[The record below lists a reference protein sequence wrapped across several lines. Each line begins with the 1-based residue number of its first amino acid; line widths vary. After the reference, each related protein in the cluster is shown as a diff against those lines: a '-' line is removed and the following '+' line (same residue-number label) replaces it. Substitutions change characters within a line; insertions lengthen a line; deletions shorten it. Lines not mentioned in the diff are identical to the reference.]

1 MSQSK
6 VRPYALKFWHR
17 PGAVLLALFETQSG
31 HELALFAGAMFGFV
45 QALSVYL
52 NADGVVLPIL
62 LVGLLLGLV
71 GIYFFSWLLRNFAR
85 WFGGQATLC
94 EVRTALGLGLLPW
107 TILFLFMLPLQDRL
121 AAEGAVM
128 HLYWI
133 FFVFFVYGY
142 VIILL
147 SLSAALRLSPI
158 KTFLCMAVTFL
169 VSLFPLSLV
178 AQLLMQGLGSL

>member
-1 MSQSK
+1 MSQRN

-17 PGAVLLALFETQSG
+17 PGAVLLSLFETKSG
-31 HELALFAGAMFGFV
+31 HELALFVGAFFGFV
-45 QALSVYL
+45 QALPVYL
-52 NADGVVLPIL
+52 NTEGVVLPIL
-62 LVGLLLGLV
+62 IAGLLLGLV

-85 WFGGQATLC
+85 WFGGQATLY

-107 TILFLFMLPLQDRL
+107 TILFFFMMPLQNGMAD
-121 AAEGAVM
+121 EGAVNQ
-128 HLYWI
+128 LYWI

-142 VIILL
+142 VILLL

-178 AQLLMQGLGSL
+178 AQLLMQGLESL